1 MLQYICLIRYTKL
14 KDYHLTFKEEGMLEV
29 KNLRKTFGELVAVD
43 DLSFTIEDGEILGF
57 IGQNGSGKTTTFRL
71 ILDFLMQD
79 SGSVL
84 WNGKPLSSDEYNII
98 GYLPEERGL
107 YPKDSIETQLRFFGQ
122 LRGKTRKE
130 IDEKIDYWME
140 KFEVKGKRTDKVKT
154 LSKGNQQKVQLIAT
168 LIHEPKLVILD
179 EPFSGLDPVNAELLK
194 TAVAELRKQKVC
206 VVFSDHNMMNVEK
219 MVDKMIM
226 VKEGKKILDGTVDA
240 VRQSFGRT
248 KVFIE
253 APVSEEELLQL
264 EGVKEVQVERN
275 GTYELTLENEAAGKA
290 VFDYVTQSG
299 YIQMFSQ
306 QPPSLEEIFKMKAGD
321 AHE

>member
-1 MLQYICLIRYTKL
+1 MLQYIYLIRYTKL

-194 TAVAELRKQKVC
+194 TAVAELREQKVC
-206 VVFSDHNMMNVEK
+206 VVFSDHNMINVEK

>member
-1 MLQYICLIRYTKL
+1 
-14 KDYHLTFKEEGMLEV
+14 MLEV

-130 IDEKIDYWME
+130 INEKIDYWME

-194 TAVAELRKQKVC
+194 TAVAELREQKVC
-206 VVFSDHNMMNVEK
+206 VVFSDHNMLNVEK

-253 APVSEEELLQL
+253 APVSQEELAQL

-275 GTYELTLENEAAGKA
+275 GTYELTLENEEAGKA

-321 AHE
+321 IHE